1 MSAPKPAPQVPAPDL
16 AEQLKAALI
25 ENANLIATTA
35 EREAISNAIIA
46 ELSKRLAP
54 ASEYMAKVQ
63 AQQSR
68 ERVRGL
74 EAKE

>member
-1 MSAPKPAPQVPAPDL
+1 M
-16 AEQLKAALI
+16 
-25 ENANLIATTA
+25 T
-35 EREAISNAIIA
+35 SNAIIA

-68 ERVRGL
+68 ERVRRL
-74 EAKE
+74 EAESAKSVLPEAPK